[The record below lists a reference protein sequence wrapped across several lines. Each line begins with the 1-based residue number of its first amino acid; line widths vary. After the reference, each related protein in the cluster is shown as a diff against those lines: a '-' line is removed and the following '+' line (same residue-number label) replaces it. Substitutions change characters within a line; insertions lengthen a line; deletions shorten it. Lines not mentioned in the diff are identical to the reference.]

1 MTRASQSCLVDEP
14 VGARPTLASLT
25 RARSTIRVIVDS
37 VARVDMDVANLM
49 FASVKPELDEGDARH
64 DGSGA
69 NTVGGEFTSVGFAQ
83 EKPTGA
89 TGAANDE
96 GGATANGSV
105 SSERDVALR
114 GMMRVKLGLDVGTDG
129 GFASEG
135 DGDTEA
141 LKPKEEEEE
150 EAATTTVSQEATTT
164 QRQLVE
170 RRLKRMR
177 ELRALYRDQYFVLME
192 ELRRKHRRFELER
205 GHGGSREAESEASL
219 ARETLGLPK
228 ACVVDGCNARP
239 MPCAHHCFAHITL
252 DGEQKLYRRAA
263 P

>member
-1 MTRASQSCLVDEP
+1 
-14 VGARPTLASLT
+14 
-25 RARSTIRVIVDS
+25 
-37 VARVDMDVANLM
+37 MDVANLM
-49 FASVKPELDEGDARH
+49 FASVKPELDEGDARR
-64 DGSGA
+64 DRGGA
-69 NTVGGEFTSVGFAQ
+69 NTVGGEFTSVGFAAE

-96 GGATANGSV
+96 GGAPASGPV

-150 EAATTTVSQEATTT
+150 EEATTTTASTTT

-177 ELRALYRDQYFVLME
+177 ELRALYRDQYFVLLE

-252 DGEQKLYRRAA
+252 DGEQKLYQRAA

>member
-1 MTRASQSCLVDEP
+1 
-14 VGARPTLASLT
+14 
-25 RARSTIRVIVDS
+25 
-37 VARVDMDVANLM
+37 MDVANLM
-49 FASVKPELDEGDARH
+49 FASVKPELDEGDARR
-64 DGSGA
+64 DGGGA
-69 NTVGGEFTSVGFAQ
+69 DTVGVEFTSVGFAE

-96 GGATANGSV
+96 AGEPASGPV

-129 GFASEG
+129 FASEG

-141 LKPKEEEEE
+141 LKPKEEEEEEE

-177 ELRALYRDQYFVLME
+177 GLRALYRDQYFVLLE

-252 DGEQKLYRRAA
+252 DGEQKLYQRAA

>member
-1 MTRASQSCLVDEP
+1 
-14 VGARPTLASLT
+14 
-25 RARSTIRVIVDS
+25 
-37 VARVDMDVANLM
+37 MDVANLM
-49 FASVKPELDEGDARH
+49 FASVKPELDEGDARR
-64 DGSGA
+64 DGGGA
-69 NTVGGEFTSVGFAQ
+69 NTVGGEFTSVGFAAE
-83 EKPTGA
+83 EKPMGA

-96 GGATANGSV
+96 GDAPASGPV

-150 EAATTTVSQEATTT
+150 EEEAATTTASTTT

-177 ELRALYRDQYFVLME
+177 ELRALYRDQYFVLLE

-252 DGEQKLYRRAA
+252 DGEQKLYQRAA

>member
-1 MTRASQSCLVDEP
+1 
-14 VGARPTLASLT
+14 
-25 RARSTIRVIVDS
+25 
-37 VARVDMDVANLM
+37 MDVANLM
-49 FASVKPELDEGDARH
+49 FASVKTELDGEDARV
-64 DGSGA
+64 DAGA
-69 NTVGGEFTSVGFAQ
+69 GVVGGELMTSVGLAE
-83 EKPTGA
+83 EKPTTTTTTTTT
-89 TGAANDE
+89 TGAANEEGDE
-96 GGATANGSV
+96 PAREPV

-114 GMMRVKLGLDVGTDG
+114 GLMRVRLGLEPGNNG

-141 LKPKEEEEE
+141 LKPKDEGGEEER
-150 EAATTTVSQEATTT
+150 ATATMT

-177 ELRALYRDQYFVLME
+177 ELRALYRNQYFVLLE

-239 MPCAHHCFAHITL
+239 MPCAHHCFTHITL
-252 DGEQKLYRRAA
+252 DKEQKLYRRAA